1 MENKNKI
8 NVNQVNQAENRK
20 IKVQMAQ
27 KYTQKLNINKQ
38 INKWT
43 NK

>member
-38 INKWT
+38 T